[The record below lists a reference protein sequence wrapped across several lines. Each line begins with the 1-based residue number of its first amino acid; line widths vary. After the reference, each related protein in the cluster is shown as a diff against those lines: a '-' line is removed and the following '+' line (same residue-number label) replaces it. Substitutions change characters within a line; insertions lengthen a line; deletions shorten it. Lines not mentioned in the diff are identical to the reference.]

1 MQFIQGL
8 DDLTENSTEEE
19 VRAAMEEFKKQN
31 QIKGE
36 TTKARASAK
45 SIICRVKL

>member
-1 MQFIQGL
+1 MQGL
-8 DDLTENSTEEE
+8 DDLNENSTDEE

-36 TTKARASAK
+36 MTESAVE
-45 SIICRVKL
+45 SV